1 LRFRLVEAGDDPADD
16 RVDGSADAD
25 LLPYLHQSRAGRERR
40 LRSVSLQRER
50 EPMRSTTTAPH
61 GHRTTAWRVSVR
73 KQFWQR
79 AVALRPSL
87 VAAATLAVG

>member
-1 LRFRLVEAGDDPADD
+1 
-16 RVDGSADAD
+16 
-25 LLPYLHQSRAGRERR
+25 
-40 LRSVSLQRER
+40 
-50 EPMRSTTTAPH
+50 MRSTTTAPH

-73 KQFWQR
+73 QQFWQR